1 MRKIRPLI
9 SFLFTKLKSKEMV
22 DVEKIPR
29 GKINALWW
37 LTKIAKQAKTCY
49 ERIFLLNC
57 KNVVSFLKKVEFVR
71 YFNLMFVFSFSAHKI
86 RSSEE
91 NLTE

>member
-1 MRKIRPLI
+1 MN
-9 SFLFTKLKSKEMV
+9 
-22 DVEKIPR
+22 
-29 GKINALWW
+29 G
-37 LTKIAKQAKTCY
+37 
-49 ERIFLLNC
+49 IFLLNC
-57 KNVVSFLKKVEFVR
+57 KSVVSLLVMVEFVR

>member
-1 MRKIRPLI
+1 MVIDQNRP
-9 SFLFTKLKSKEMV
+9 KHAMN
-22 DVEKIPR
+22 
-29 GKINALWW
+29 G
-37 LTKIAKQAKTCY
+37 
-49 ERIFLLNC
+49 IFLLNC
-57 KNVVSFLKKVEFVR
+57 KSVVSLLVMVEFVR